1 MIDNCN
7 TIMLIERGFAEYV
20 CQRDRQIQEE
30 AERNR
35 ILNETLSSD
44 TSSQDV
50 GDGSNMSSSNKKV
63 VKTKRK
69 SRNRRSRI

>member
-20 CQRDRQIQEE
+20 CQRDRQIQE

-69 SRNRRSRI
+69 SRIRRSRI

>member
-20 CQRDRQIQEE
+20 CQRDRQIQE